1 MSATTTIAAAKAT
14 PFIDWAAFW
23 KVAGVSLVF
32 GLGLVILFSLGVVG
46 LSMAKGKVDESSEG
60 GIAVRGGRGV
70 GSVLAGT
77 CFVLCAAAVLYGL
90 YLEIPQ
96 FH

>member
-1 MSATTTIAAAKAT
+1 MSATVTAAATRT
-14 PFIDWAAFW
+14 PFIDWGAFW

-32 GLGLVILFSLGVVG
+32 GLGLVVLFSLGVVG
-46 LSMAKGKVDESSEG
+46 LSMARGKTRDDDPDSAV
-60 GIAVRGGRGV
+60 VRGGRGV

-96 FH
+96 FHS